1 MSMTESNVFRIRAYG
16 RTELA
21 CMYYPKLTPHAAWK
35 KLKALMEGC
44 RGLMARLKELEY
56 DGSRRSFTPAEVRA
70 IVAFLDEP

>member
-1 MSMTESNVFRIRAYG
+1 MEKNVFRIRAYG

-44 RGLMARLKELEY
+44 RGLMERLRELEY
-56 DGSRRSFTPAEVRA
+56 DDNRRSFTPAEVKA
-70 IVAFLDEP
+70 IVDFLAEP